1 MINPKLAIVTGA
13 NSMDAKSLARF
24 LQHKDYH
31 VVLTFRRNSLFNKD
45 VWFAEVQIDPAN
57 LHKFSFEVCDI
68 TDQNSVR
75 ECLTSVL
82 SKHGRINELYMI
94 AAMSHVGYSFTQKE
108 YSIAAN
114 GQSYYFFLEALR
126 HLSPST
132 RVYGALTSELAGNV
146 PDGFVFNEDTIWHP
160 KSPYS
165 IGKALGGH
173 WIQFYRESLDSGLF
187 ACFGILFNHSNW
199 FRTNDFYIMK
209 CAQAAAQIA
218 EGTRKKLPL
227 GNLNFYRDEHF
238 SDYGVEMMW
247 KMLQLDKPKD
257 YVIGNGV
264 CHHGEEYLDEA
275 FGYFNLNWRHYVEID
290 ESLKRPNEVVRLV
303 ADSTRA
309 QADLGWKPCRMPF
322 KDHMNQLCSYALAR
336 ERELYYQLPNTYS
349 LYP

>member
-1 MINPKLAIVTGA
+1 MTKIAIVTGA

-24 LQHKDYH
+24 LQYKDYH
-31 VVLTFRRNSLFNKD
+31 VVLTFRRNSLFNRD
-45 VWFAEVQIDPAN
+45 DWYREVQIDAAN
-57 LHKFSFEVCDI
+57 VGRFSFEVCDI

-75 ECLTSVL
+75 ECLTAVL
-82 SKHGRINELYMI
+82 AKHGAVHELYMI

-126 HLSPST
+126 LLSPTT

-146 PDGFVFNEDTIWHP
+146 PDGSVFNEDTLWHP

-173 WIQFYRESLDSGLF
+173 WIQFYRESRDAGMF

-199 FRTNDFYIMK
+199 FRTNDFYVMK
-209 CAQAAAQIA
+209 CAQAAAEIV
-218 EGTRKKLPL
+218 EGKRMSLAL
-227 GNLNFYRDEHF
+227 GNLSFYRDEHW

-247 KMLQLDKPKD
+247 AMLQRDTPQD
-257 YVIGNGV
+257 YVVGTGV
-264 CHHGEEYLDEA
+264 CHHGEEYLDHA
-275 FGYFNLNWRHYVEID
+275 FGHFNLDWHKHVVID
-290 ESLKRPNEVVRLV
+290 ETLKRPNEVHRLV

-309 QADLGWKPCRMPF
+309 QRDLGWNPRRLSF
-322 KDHMNQLCSYALAR
+322 QNHMRHLCEYAYVKAR
-336 ERELYYQLPNTYS
+336 GQVPVLPNMYT

>member
-1 MINPKLAIVTGA
+1 
-13 NSMDAKSLARF
+13 MDAKSLARF
-24 LQHKDYH
+24 LQYKDYH
-31 VVLTFRRNSLFNKD
+31 VVLTFRRNSLFNRD
-45 VWFAEVQIDPAN
+45 DWFKEVQIDPTN
-57 LHKFSFEVCDI
+57 VGRFSFEVCDI

-75 ECLTSVL
+75 ECLTAVL
-82 SKHGRINELYMI
+82 AKRGAIHELYMI

-126 HLSPST
+126 LLSPKT
-132 RVYGALTSELAGNV
+132 RTYGALTSELAGNV
-146 PDGFVFNEDTIWHP
+146 PDGFVFNEEAIWHP

-173 WIQFYRESLDSGLF
+173 WIQFYRESLDAGLF

-199 FRTNDFYIMK
+199 FRTNDFYVMK
-209 CAQAAAQIA
+209 CAQAAAEIV
-218 EGTRKKLPL
+218 EGKRTSLSL
-227 GNLNFYRDEHF
+227 GNLLFYRDEHW

-247 KMLQLDKPKD
+247 AMLQRDQPRD
-257 YVIGNGV
+257 YVVGNGV

-275 FGYFNLNWRHYVEID
+275 FGFFNLNWRDYVIID

-309 QADLGWKPCRMPF
+309 QQELGWRACRMPF
-322 KDHMNQLCSYALAR
+322 KDHIRQLCVHSLAKTR
-336 ERELYYQLPNTYS
+336 GERYILPNAHT